1 MPEDIVSQTISVAS
15 PVSAA
20 ETSIPKKNKSKLLL
34 FIFLILILVGVGGYL
49 VYALKAKPVAQN
61 ITSQTK
67 FCQGVKI
74 VFFPGGNSLDSFAS
88 VVYNGAKAAETALG
102 ANVQYEWSDWDST
115 KMVQQFQDAMSTS
128 PDAIAMMGHSGADAL
143 GPLIDEAERKGIIVT
158 MQNVDIPSIR
168 EKYTNNGFGYAG
180 QDLYPSGLLVS
191 NGVIQKY
198 QPKAG
203 TEAIVFGIDSKDI
216 GRYERT
222 KGIIDGLLVAKLI
235 VHEVTITAAVQK
247 DAKSSDAQKLFEDAL
262 TKYPDAK
269 VIVIDHGPLT
279 SAATMILK
287 TLGKKPGEYFVAGF
301 DLSADIVQ
309 GIRDGY
315 IGLVQDQQPYLQG
328 FLPIVQA
335 CLTKKY
341 GFAGLYFN
349 TGLGI
354 IDKSNVE
361 LVAVL
366 TRQGIR

>member
-102 ANVQYEWSDWDST
+102 ANVQYEWSGWDSS
-115 KMVQQFQDAMSTS
+115 KMVEQFQDAMSTS
-128 PDAIAMMGHSGADAL
+128 PDAIAMMGHPGADTL
-143 GPLIDEAERKGIIVT
+143 GSLVDEAERKGIIVT
-158 MQNVDIPSIR
+158 MQNVDIPAIR
-168 EKYTNNGFGYAG
+168 EKYTNNGFGYVG
-180 QDLYPSGLLVS
+180 QALHASGLLVS

-203 TEAIVFGIDSKDI
+203 AEAIVFGIDPKDV

-222 KGIIDGLLVAKLI
+222 QGIIDGLLAAKLL

-247 DAKSSDAQKLFEDAL
+247 DAKSLDAQKLFGDAL
-262 TKYPDAK
+262 AKYPDAK
-269 VIVIDHGPLT
+269 IIVIDHGPLT
-279 SAATMILK
+279 STAAMILK
-287 TLGKKPGEYFVAGF
+287 TLGKKPGEYSVAGF
-301 DLSADIVQ
+301 DLSNDTTQ
-309 GIRDGY
+309 GIIDDY

-328 FLPIVQA
+328 FLPILQA
-335 CLTKKY
+335 CLSKKY
-341 GFAGLYFN
+341 GFAGLYID
-349 TGLGI
+349 TGVGL
-354 IDKSNVE
+354 IDKTNIN
-361 LVAVL
+361 LVAGL
-366 TRQGIR
+366 ARQGIR